1 MKALNL
7 HAVGDLRYEDVPMP
21 VRQAGEVLLKVHA
34 RNLRKRSAARLYQRN
49 LPFPDDSRP
58 RIRRGD
64 RRSRRP
70 VARRPSCRSL
80 PAAAV
85 PKMRSLPGGRIRTVQ
100 RLRLLRLAARRRF
113 RRIHRREGVEPGLL
127 RRLALLRGGRDVRT
141 GRRSA
146 SRHRSGVVG
155 IGDTVAVFGAGP
167 IGIMLACGPEL
178 PARSASSCA
187 TSIRPKSNSRANR
200 DSTQ

>member
-1 MKALNL
+1 M
-7 HAVGDLRYEDVPMP
+7 
-21 VRQAGEVLLKVHA
+21 
-34 RNLRKRSAARLYQRN
+34 RSATCVTRMCPCPCVRRERCCSKCTPAESAEAICRAS
-49 LPFPDDSRP
+49 LPKEPTISRRFPS

-85 PKMRSLPGGRIRTVQ
+85 PQMRSLPGGRIRTVQ

-146 SRHRSGVVG
+146 SRHRSGVGRHRRHRRRVRCRP
-155 IGDTVAVFGAGP
+155 DRHHAGP
-167 IGIMLACGPEL
+167 VGPNRRRV
-178 PARSASSCA
+178 PRHPGA

-200 DSTQ
+200 DSTP